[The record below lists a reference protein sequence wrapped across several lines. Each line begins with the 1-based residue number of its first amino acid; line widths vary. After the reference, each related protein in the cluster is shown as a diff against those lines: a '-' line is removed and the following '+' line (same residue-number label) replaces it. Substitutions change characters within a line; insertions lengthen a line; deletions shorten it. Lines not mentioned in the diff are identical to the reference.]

1 MKKLFIPLLFAS
13 LMMTLYSCSGM
24 RKLSITDADAASA
37 LKQMLEVG
45 VRESVNTT
53 FDQRNI
59 LASLFPE
66 PVAKTLNTIQQLGVS
81 RDLDRFTE
89 TLSLAAQKSTE
100 RSVPVFLHAIDKMS
114 FTDALQIVKNGG
126 TAGTDYLRSTAGTEL
141 RSALRPVM
149 ANALEEYHVNEA
161 WNKIINGTLN
171 NHFNLDL
178 PNLMAGMVS
187 EKMFQKIGETEQN
200 IRNNSSA
207 RTTELMQRVFSMKY

>member
-1 MKKLFIPLLFAS
+1 MKKLFLPLLISTFLLS
-13 LMMTLYSCSGM
+13 LYSCSSM
-24 RKLSITDADAASA
+24 RKLSVTNADAAGA
-37 LKQMLEVG
+37 LKEMLEVG

-53 FDQRNI
+53 FDQHNI
-59 LASLFPE
+59 LATLFPE

-89 TLSLAAQKSTE
+89 TLSIAAQKSTE
-100 RSVPVFLHAIDKMS
+100 RAVPVFLNAIDKMS

-141 RSALRPVM
+141 RAALRPVM

-161 WNKIINGTLN
+161 WNKLVNGSLN
-171 NHFNLDL
+171 NRFNLDL

-187 EKMFQKIGETEQN
+187 EKMFQKIAETEQN
-200 IRNNSSA
+200 IRGNASA
-207 RTTELMQRVFSMKY
+207 RSTELMQRVFSMRY